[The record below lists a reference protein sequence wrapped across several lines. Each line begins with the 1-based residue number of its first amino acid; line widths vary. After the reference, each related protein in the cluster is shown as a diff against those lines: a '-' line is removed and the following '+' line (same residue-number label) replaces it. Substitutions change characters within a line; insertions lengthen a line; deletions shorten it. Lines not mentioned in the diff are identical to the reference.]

1 MCIETGLF
9 AATLLEAQWAV
20 KSSWCRIMKK
30 TLGAY
35 SELPSHKPAGP
46 HGPHLLIEGTIP
58 KLSFLQDQQLPL
70 SYLFTVGARGPSR
83 LDFHLHLTAV
93 ETSSPRSKGNG
104 ESRCGGKDEQ
114 GRQSRAR
121 TSEAF
126 LSPLMPP
133 SPPEREK
140 TFVLLTLLGAF
151 SSQLDSVLLGGVIVP
166 RRIL

>member
-1 MCIETGLF
+1 MDAERFRSIGITYPLCDLLLFSLEVCRVFLLSSVYWKFPVMCIETGLF

-70 SYLFTVGARGPSR
+70 SYLFTVGVWGVYLQIPTDSKVTRCWAAG
-83 LDFHLHLTAV
+83 LTQQLQMSGTLNAV
-93 ETSSPRSKGNG
+93 CLVLSS
-104 ESRCGGKDEQ
+104 
-114 GRQSRAR
+114 
-121 TSEAF
+121 
-126 LSPLMPP
+126 L
-133 SPPEREK
+133 
-140 TFVLLTLLGAF
+140 
-151 SSQLDSVLLGGVIVP
+151 
-166 RRIL
+166 